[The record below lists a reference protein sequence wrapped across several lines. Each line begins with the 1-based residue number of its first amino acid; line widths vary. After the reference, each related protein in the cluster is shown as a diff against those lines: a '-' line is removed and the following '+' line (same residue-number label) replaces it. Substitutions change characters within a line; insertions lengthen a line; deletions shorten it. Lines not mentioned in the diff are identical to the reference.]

1 MIDRQVPRR
10 VIPLAMMVCV
20 MDRFALGKRVT
31 IATKKVPAIAI
42 TLGKIRLA
50 FSTGSSLT
58 RNKTVKRPRKQMVED
73 LDTTSPRN
81 LQDAG
86 SFLA

>member
-10 VIPLAMMVCV
+10 VIPLAVMVCV
-20 MDRFALGKRVT
+20 MDRLALGKRVT
-31 IATKKVPAIAI
+31 RATKKVPAIAM
-42 TLGKIRLA
+42 TLGKIRFA

-58 RNKTVKRPRKQMVED
+58 RNNTVKRPRKPIVED
-73 LDTTSPRN
+73 LDTTSPIN

-86 SFLA
+86 SFFA

>member
-1 MIDRQVPRR
+1 MIDKQVPRR
-10 VIPLAMMVCV
+10 VIPLATIVWV
-20 MDRFALGKRVT
+20 IERFALGKRVT
-31 IATKKVPAIAI
+31 RATKKVPAIAI

-58 RNKTVKRPRKQMVED
+58 MNKTVNRPRKQMVED

-81 LQDAG
+81 LQDAV